1 MTAVYIGMRRL
12 SLIVASGLLA
22 LVLVMPATARAE
34 EDEDDF
40 ASWLAAFKVEAV
52 ADGISQATLEKAFE
66 GVEPLTKVVE
76 LDRRQPEFTQTFWRY
91 LDRRVTKQRIEQGRK
106 LLAKHR
112 RLFKE
117 IQARYGVPPRFLVA
131 FWGLESNFGKH
142 MGGTPVI
149 TSLAT
154 LAFDQ
159 RRSAFFRGQLLD
171 ALHIVDG
178 GHADLAQLEGS
189 WAGAMGQLQFMPST
203 YLNYAVDGDGDGRRD
218 LWTSYPDIFASAAN
232 YLKSVGWRGK
242 EIWGREVRLPSGFD
256 LSLADLGSKKPIAA
270 WHKLGVRRANGRRLP
285 RARMEGSIVLPGG
298 QDGPAF
304 LVYQNFET
312 ILIWNR
318 SLLYALSVGQL
329 SDQLI
334 HLGGLRAKRPTNE
347 RPLRRQEVLELQAL
361 LISRGF
367 DPGELDGV
375 MGSQTRAAIRAYQV
389 DAKLPAD
396 GYPTPALLAGLR
408 QKSGN

>member
-1 MTAVYIGMRRL
+1 MAPAI
-12 SLIVASGLLA
+12 LA
-22 LVLVMPATARAE
+22 LALVMPATAHAE

-40 ASWLAAFKVEAV
+40 ASWLVAFKLEAS
-52 ADGISQATLEKAFE
+52 AAGISKATLEEAFE
-66 GVEPLTKVVE
+66 GVEPLSEVVE
-76 LDRRQPEFTQTFWRY
+76 LDRKQPEFTQTFWRY
-91 LDRRVTKQRIEQGRK
+91 LDRRVTQQRIEQGRK

-117 IQARYGVPPRFLVA
+117 VQARYGVPPRFLVA

-142 MGGTPVI
+142 MGDTPVI
-149 TSLAT
+149 SSLAT
-154 LAFDQ
+154 LAYDR
-159 RRSAFFRGQLLD
+159 RRSEFFRGQLLD
-171 ALHIVDG
+171 ALRIADG
-178 GHADLAQLEGS
+178 GHADLAQLKGS

-218 LWTSYPDIFASAAN
+218 IWTSYPDIFASAAN
-232 YLKSVGWRGK
+232 YLSSIGWRGR

-256 LSLADLGSKKPIAA
+256 LSLADLDIKKPISA
-270 WHKLGVRRANGRRLP
+270 WHRLGVRRANGRRLP

-298 QDGPAF
+298 HGGPAF
-304 LVYQNFET
+304 LVYQNFES

-334 HLGGLRAKRPTNE
+334 RLGGLRAKRPPNE
-347 RPLRRQEVLELQAL
+347 RPLRRQEVLELQTL
-361 LISRGF
+361 LVSRGF

-389 DAKLPAD
+389 HAKLPAD

>member
-1 MTAVYIGMRRL
+1 MTAVYLGMRRL
-12 SLIVASGLLA
+12 FAILAPGMLA
-22 LVLVMPATARAE
+22 LVLMVPAATRAE
-34 EDEDDF
+34 GDF
-40 ASWLAAFKVEAV
+40 ASWLAAFKVEA
-52 ADGISQATLEKAFE
+52 AAAGISQATLEKAFD
-66 GVEPLTKVVE
+66 GVEPLPKVVE

-91 LDRRVTKQRIEQGRK
+91 LDRRVTEQRIEQGRE

-112 RLFKE
+112 RLFKD

-142 MGGTPVI
+142 MGETPVI
-149 TSLAT
+149 SSLAT
-154 LAFDQ
+154 LAYDQ
-159 RRSAFFRGQLLD
+159 RRSEFFRGQLLA
-171 ALHIVDG
+171 ALRIADG
-178 GHADLAQLEGS
+178 GHADLAQLKGS

-203 YLNYAVDGDGDGRRD
+203 YLAYAVDGDGDGRRD
-218 LWTSYPDIFASAAN
+218 IWTSYPDIFASAAN
-232 YLKSVGWRGK
+232 YLKSVGWRSR
-242 EIWGREVRLPSGFD
+242 EIWGREVRLPSDFD
-256 LSLADLGSKKPIAA
+256 LSLADLSIKKPISA

-285 RARMEGSIVLPGG
+285 RAAMEGSIVLPGG
-298 QDGPAF
+298 HDGPAF
-304 LVYQNFET
+304 LVYRNFEA

-334 HLGGLRAKRPTNE
+334 HLGGLRANRPPDE
-347 RPLRRQEVLELQAL
+347 RPLRRQEVLELQTL
-361 LISRGF
+361 LVSRGF

-389 DAKLPAD
+389 HAKLPAD

-408 QKSGN
+408 QSSGN